1 MRRAIGKVHA
11 SGTPEHRAIGAIFP
25 ALPGVT
31 DGFTLLAIDSERVLT
46 LVPGGERLDDQKAR
60 TRFPVIAGRVRMR
73 P

>member
-31 DGFTLLAIDSERVLT
+31 NGFTLLEIDSERVLT
-46 LVPGGERLDDQKAR
+46 LVP
-60 TRFPVIAGRVRMR
+60 VVSVRMIR
-73 P
+73 KREPASLSSRAA